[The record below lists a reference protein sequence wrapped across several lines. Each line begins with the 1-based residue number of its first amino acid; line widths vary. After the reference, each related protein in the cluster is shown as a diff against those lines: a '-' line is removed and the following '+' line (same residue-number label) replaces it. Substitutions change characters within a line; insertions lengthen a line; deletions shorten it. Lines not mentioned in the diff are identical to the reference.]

1 MTSNTSKYSDT
12 RTANTCLDCASQR
25 AENLAILGVK
35 SVLELC
41 VGPSLRVLE
50 REYANHGIIVTG
62 NDIDP
67 RWRDYYTKGKWLIG
81 DATKLDTSGF
91 DAVVVAPPLSRGC
104 SGKRED
110 SLSIEQVTPSYY
122 SFLALNNPVVAFV
135 LPGRTLSLR
144 DDRRAL
150 HRLLGALAG
159 VSREDGKTRKVELVP
174 LRKKVVKY
182 VDLYVI
188 A

>member
-1 MTSNTSKYSDT
+1 MANISKFGDNS
-12 RTANTCLDCASQR
+12 TANTCLECASQR

-35 SVLELC
+35 TVLELC

-50 REYANHGIIVTG
+50 EQYAKYGIQVSG

-67 RWRDYYTKGKWLIG
+67 RWQEFYPKGRWMVG
-81 DATKLDTSGF
+81 DATKLNTSGF

-122 SFLALNNPVVAFV
+122 SFLQLRNPVVAFV

-159 VSREDGKTRKVELVP
+159 QSEGGARRVEVVP

-188 A
+188 G